1 MIGRS
6 VAIGVSVMLVLML
19 ATAAHAKKPNY
30 KHRGLYLQLNGGFQA
45 ITRDGEVQAALSG
58 KAGIDIVDHVAL
70 EVQFEGAND
79 AERLVV
85 TFQQRSK
92 ILTGRW
98 QPFVVYGIGW
108 ATSSE
113 APDLGAVTAVALRF
127 GGGLDYM
134 ITKNVSIGLDA
145 SFVVITNDLDDYGSF
160 GIGVRYGW

>member
-6 VAIGVSVMLVLML
+6 VAIGVGLVLML
-19 ATAAHAKKPNY
+19 ATAAHAKNPSY
-30 KHRGLYLQLNGGFQA
+30 KHRGLYLQLNGGFQVV
-45 ITRDGEVQAALSG
+45 TRDGDIQAALAG
-58 KAGIDIVDHVAL
+58 KAGIDIIDHVAL
-70 EVQFEGAND
+70 EVQFEGSND

-98 QPFVVYGIGW
+98 QPFVVAGIGW
-108 ATSSE
+108 AR
-113 APDLGAVTAVALRF
+113 VTEVPGVGGVSAVALRF

-134 ITKNVSIGLDA
+134 ITANVSVGLDA
-145 SFVVITNDLDDYGSF
+145 SFVVIANDLDDYGSF